1 MFRTRVLGEML
12 RGFPRV
18 AQIILLIVLPCV
30 ATTTTQSTA
39 APAVPE
45 QTLETVHPGSISGDI
60 YRNAFF
66 GFSLE
71 IPQGWKVA
79 DNAALRVLQQ
89 RNEKLLLE
97 QPQLGRYSQNGEVD
111 SPLLLMIEREPDKTG
126 QHHRLIRIQCTDVSN
141 RPTQPAADD
150 FLKFVAEASLRS
162 DPSKNYS
169 NTLEPAT
176 LGGREFWKIHF
187 TQKSN
192 VRWHGEHLATIDKKH
207 VLQVVLTSPDEAG
220 LPGLEAILRT
230 LHFEE
235 H

>member
-1 MFRTRVLGEML
+1 ML
-12 RGFPRV
+12 KGFPRV
-18 AQIILLIVLPCV
+18 AQLILLIVLPCV
-30 ATTTTQSTA
+30 ATTVAQSKA
-39 APAVPE
+39 SLPVPE
-45 QTLETVHPGSISGDI
+45 QTLETVHPGTISGDI
-60 YRNAFF
+60 YKNAFF

-111 SPLLLMIEREPDKTG
+111 SPLLFMIEREPDKTG
-126 QHHRLIRIQCTDVSN
+126 QHHRLVRIQCTDVSN
-141 RPTQPAADD
+141 RPSQPAADD
-150 FLKFVAEASLRS
+150 FLKSVAEASLRS
-162 DPSKNYS
+162 DPGMDYS
-169 NTLEPAT
+169 NTLEPVT

-187 TQKSN
+187 KQKSN
-192 VRWHGEHLATIDKKH
+192 VLWYGEHLATIDKKH